1 MVSTCNLQPATCNLQ
16 PVTCNRPTGPEVL
29 VAEEP
34 ESIDIAAVV
43 EQLRQEV
50 RRRREGL
57 LESSVHQLESA
68 FDEVELARSLEEV
81 RANQGVSAH
90 WPIVWKTPLQA
101 FFALIQR
108 FTRRFLRWY
117 INPIVEQQNAYNAA
131 SERTLSLL
139 VAANAR
145 LREEIVA
152 LHGRLRALEEAA
164 GLGPVR
170 TGEDDD
176 GA

>member
-1 MVSTCNLQPATCNLQ
+1 MGNDTETVD
-16 PVTCNRPTGPEVL
+16 
-29 VAEEP
+29 VAA
-34 ESIDIAAVV
+34 IM
-43 EQLRQEV
+43 EQLRREL
-50 RRRREGL
+50 RLRREGR
-57 LESSVHQLESA
+57 LESSVHQLQNS

-90 WPIVWKTPLQA
+90 WPIIWKTPVQA

-108 FTRRFLRWY
+108 VTRRFLRWY
-117 INPIVEQQNAYNAA
+117 INPIVEQQNAFNASA
-131 SERTLSLL
+131 ERTLSLL

-145 LREEIVA
+145 LREEVLA

-170 TGEDDD
+170 TEESDD
-176 GA
+176 GR

>member
-1 MVSTCNLQPATCNLQ
+1 MGTDTEAV
-16 PVTCNRPTGPEVL
+16 
-29 VAEEP
+29 
-34 ESIDIAAVV
+34 DIAAIM
-43 EQLRQEV
+43 EQLRREV
-50 RRRREGL
+50 RRQREGR
-57 LESSVHQLESA
+57 LESSVHLLQNS

-90 WPIVWKTPLQA
+90 WPIIWKTPVQA

-117 INPIVEQQNAYNAA
+117 INPIVEQQNAFNA
-131 SERTLSLL
+131 STERTLSLL

-145 LREEIVA
+145 LREEVIA

-164 GLGPVR
+164 GREPVR
-170 TGEDDD
+170 TEEWD
-176 GA
+176 GR

>member
-1 MVSTCNLQPATCNLQ
+1 MTTEPDT
-16 PVTCNRPTGPEVL
+16 TD
-29 VAEEP
+29 VAA
-34 ESIDIAAVV
+34 II

-50 RRRREGL
+50 RQRREG
-57 LESSVHQLESA
+57 QLENGVHHLENS

-81 RANQGVSAH
+81 RASQGVSAH

-101 FFALIQR
+101 FFAFIQR
-108 FTRRFLRWY
+108 LSRRFLRWY

-131 SERTLSLL
+131 CERALGLL

-145 LREEIVA
+145 LREQVIA
-152 LHGRLRALEEAA
+152 MHGRLRALEEEK

-170 TGEDDD
+170 SGDEED
-176 GA
+176 GR

>member
-1 MVSTCNLQPATCNLQ
+1 MVQPADST
-16 PVTCNRPTGPEVL
+16 
-29 VAEEP
+29 
-34 ESIDIAAVV
+34 DIAAIV

-57 LESSVHQLESA
+57 LESSLHQLESS

-101 FFALIQR
+101 FFAGLQR

-131 SERTLSLL
+131 SERALGLL

-145 LREEIVA
+145 LREEIIA
-152 LHGRLRALEEAA
+152 MHGRLRALEEEK

-170 TGEDDD
+170 TEDGEN
-176 GA
+176 GR